1 MSRMRERRACHF
13 RYLTQPQD
21 TLVSTFPSIAT
32 FASIVHYTCVELPS
46 REAIGEQALIE
57 RAKKD
62 PQAFGYLFDRYFPD
76 ILAYVLR
83 RVGKWNDAQDI
94 TSEVFLKA
102 RKGLWR
108 FRWQGIAFS
117 AWLYR
122 IATNEV
128 GIYFRRAGRAPL
140 SLNQLMEESGFEPA
154 TGQELIREKL
164 EAERQLE
171 RHRDCLNARSK
182 IATLPIKYQD
192 VISLRFFE
200 RKSVKEIAVILGKKE
215 GTVKSLLSRGLQR
228 LRKLM

>member
-1 MSRMRERRACHF
+1 MESQSSE
-13 RYLTQPQD
+13 
-21 TLVSTFPSIAT
+21 
-32 FASIVHYTCVELPS
+32 ASS
-46 REAIGEQALIE
+46 EQALIE
-57 RAKKD
+57 RAKGD
-62 PQAFGYLFDRYFPD
+62 PQAFGDLFDRYYPVMF
-76 ILAYVLR
+76 AYVLR

-102 RKGLWR
+102 LKGLWR

-140 SLNQLMEESGFEPA
+140 SLNQLIEQSGFEPA
-154 TGQELIREKL
+154 SRDDLIAEKL
-164 EAERQLE
+164 EAERQFE
-171 RHRDCLNARSK
+171 RHRDFLIARSR
-182 IATLPIKYQD
+182 IASLPLKYQH
-192 VISLRFFE
+192 VITLRFFE
-200 RKSVKEIAVILGKKE
+200 QKSVKEIAEILGKKE

>member
-1 MSRMRERRACHF
+1 MHC
-13 RYLTQPQD
+13 TW
-21 TLVSTFPSIAT
+21 
-32 FASIVHYTCVELPS
+32 VELQPS
-46 REAIGEQALIE
+46 EAKGEPALIE
-57 RAKKD
+57 RARED
-62 PQAFGYLFDRYFPD
+62 PQAFGNLFDRYYPAIF
-76 ILAYVLR
+76 AYILR

-102 RKGLWR
+102 LKGLWR

-140 SLNQLMEESGFEPA
+140 SLNQLIEESGFEPA
-154 TGQELIREKL
+154 SRHDLNAEKL

-171 RHRDCLNARSK
+171 RHRAFLIARSNV
-182 IATLPIKYQD
+182 ATLPIKYQH
-192 VISLRFFE
+192 VITLRYFE
-200 RKSVKEIAVILGKKE
+200 DKSVKEIAEILGKKE
-215 GTVKSLLSRGLQR
+215 GTVKSLLSRGLKR

>member
-1 MSRMRERRACHF
+1 VESQSSE
-13 RYLTQPQD
+13 
-21 TLVSTFPSIAT
+21 
-32 FASIVHYTCVELPS
+32 ASS
-46 REAIGEQALIE
+46 EQALIE
-57 RAKKD
+57 RAKED
-62 PQAFGYLFDRYFPD
+62 PQAFGDLFDRYYPLIF
-76 ILAYVLR
+76 AYVLR

-102 RKGLWR
+102 LKGLWR

-140 SLNQLMEESGFEPA
+140 SLNQLIEQSGFEPA
-154 TGQELIREKL
+154 SRDDLIAEKL
-164 EAERQLE
+164 EVERQFE
-171 RHRDCLNARSK
+171 RHRDFL
-182 IATLPIKYQD
+182 IASSNIVTLPMKYQH
-192 VISLRFFE
+192 VITLRFFE
-200 RKSVKEIAVILGKKE
+200 HKSVKEIAEILGKKD

>member
-1 MSRMRERRACHF
+1 MESQSSE
-13 RYLTQPQD
+13 
-21 TLVSTFPSIAT
+21 
-32 FASIVHYTCVELPS
+32 ASS
-46 REAIGEQALIE
+46 EQALIE
-57 RAKKD
+57 RANGD
-62 PQAFGYLFDRYFPD
+62 PQAFGDLFDRYYPVMF
-76 ILAYVLR
+76 AYVLR

-102 RKGLWR
+102 LKGLWR

-140 SLNQLMEESGFEPA
+140 SLNQLIEQSGFEPA
-154 TGQELIREKL
+154 SRDDLIAEKL
-164 EAERQLE
+164 EAERQFE
-171 RHRDCLNARSK
+171 RHRDFLIARSR
-182 IATLPIKYQD
+182 IASLPLKYQH
-192 VISLRFFE
+192 VITLRFFE
-200 RKSVKEIAVILGKKE
+200 QKSVKEIAEILGKKE